1 LIKLAAIDIGSNAV
15 RLMLARVIEDRS
27 EITFVKESLIR
38 FPLRLGEDVFS
49 SQRISKVKAE
59 KLEVVIRA
67 FKDLIDASDAVAYIA
82 CATSAMRE
90 ARNGAQ
96 VAKQIALRTGV
107 EIKIIDGKREAEIIY
122 SSHVGHSLR
131 FPSPLLY
138 VDVGGGSTELTL
150 LSQSKII
157 ESNSFKIGAVRMLQ
171 KGRPKQEWDAM
182 KKWLSDKVV
191 PFHPKAAVGTGGS
204 INSIFKLSRKRDG
217 KPLSAKQIRAISE
230 YVGSFTVD
238 ERIKLL
244 DMRPDR
250 ADVIL
255 EASDIYLS
263 VMKVAEIKKMYVPI
277 LGLSDGLI
285 YELYTKLTP
294 RQPGRR
300 ANGAE

>member
-1 LIKLAAIDIGSNAV
+1 MIKLAAIDIGSNAV
-15 RLMLARVIEDRS
+15 RLMLARVLEDRT
-27 EITFVKESLIR
+27 EVTFVKDSLIR

-49 SQRISKVKAE
+49 TQRISKEKAA
-59 KLEVVIRA
+59 KLETVIRA
-67 FKDLIDASDAVAYIA
+67 FKDLIEASDAVSYIA

-96 VAKQIALRTGV
+96 IVKSIAQRTGV
-107 EIKIIDGKREAEIIY
+107 EIEIIDGKREAAIIY
-122 SSHVGHSLR
+122 SSHVGHSMR

-150 LSQSKII
+150 LSRSKII

-171 KGRPKQEWDAM
+171 KGRPKQEWDLM
-182 KKWLSDKVV
+182 KRWLTDKVV

-204 INSIFKLSRKRDG
+204 INSIFKLSRKREG
-217 KPLSAKQIRAISE
+217 KPLTAKQIKAIAE
-230 YVGSFTVD
+230 FVGAYTVE
-238 ERIKLL
+238 ERVKFLG
-244 DMRPDR
+244 MRPDR

-263 VMKVAEIKKMYVPI
+263 VMKVAGIKKMYVPI

-285 YELYTKLTP
+285 YELYTKLSTTH
-294 RQPGRR
+294 RKK
-300 ANGAE
+300 